1 MHNEVI
7 FILTTKKLYLTH
19 AFEQMF
25 RVFDFLCF
33 EQMFVNQV
41 DLLEGVDKQRC
52 TEPQLNAGTF
62 QSVRDNSVLLSDIF
76 LKQVHLMKLC
86 SAGDL
91 ICLKSSG
98 AQNYT
103 AIT

>member
-7 FILTTKKLYLTH
+7 FILTMKKLYLTH
-19 AFEQMF
+19 A
-25 RVFDFLCF
+25 F

>member
-1 MHNEVI
+1 M
-7 FILTTKKLYLTH
+7 YLTH
-19 AFEQMF
+19 AFEQRF

-41 DLLEGVDKQRC
+41 DLLEAVDKQC
-52 TEPQLNAGTF
+52 TESQLNAHTF
-62 QSVRDNSVLLSDIF
+62 RSARDNSVLLSDFF
-76 LKQVHLMKLC
+76 LQQVHLMKLR

-91 ICLKSSG
+91 ICFKPSG
-98 AQNYT
+98 AQNCA